1 MLKTVD
7 YSRATKTRGIA
18 VTYRAGTGEK
28 YATCPASCKMNCSGK
43 GAEQIDADYLDAL
56 LDAVPRRGVSFTYSH
71 FDWKLWAD
79 KLAPG
84 KTVINFSTESP
95 LTAAAA
101 TLENVPSVVVLRED
115 YWQGSKTQ
123 SAPFGVRIVRCPAE
137 YREGFSCADCG
148 NGEPLCARRDRDYI
162 IGFSAHGPSK
172 KKAADVKPGADVMPT
187 REIAGYGGTI
197 PRTGSSARPTRKRCG
212 DLRKACRRGP
222 LFATMLPGILGPNN
236 FLKNKL
242 ASYASI
248 CDIMGAG
255 RAMVR
260 T

>member
-1 MLKTVD
+1 MLKTVEM
-7 YSRATKTRGIA
+7 SRATKTAGIA

-28 YATCPASCKMNCSGK
+28 YGTCPASCKMNCSGK
-43 GAEQIDADYLDAL
+43 GAEQIDAEYLDAL
-56 LDAVPRRGVSFTYSH
+56 LDAVPSKGVSFTYSH

-137 YREGFSCADCG
+137 YRAGFSCRDCG
-148 NGEPLCARRDRDYI
+148 NGEPLCARLDRDYI
-162 IGFSAHGPSK
+162 IGFTAHGPSK
-172 KKAADVKPGADVMPT
+172 KKAADPTQRGGCYADAGNCRIWWDDTANGEQSETDAEKVRRFAKSLPPRSIVRHHVAGDIGA
-187 REIAGYGGTI
+187 E
-197 PRTGSSARPTRKRCG
+197 
-212 DLRKACRRGP
+212 
-222 LFATMLPGILGPNN
+222 
-236 FLKNKL
+236 
-242 ASYASI
+242 
-248 CDIMGAG
+248 
-255 RAMVR
+255 
-260 T
+260 

>member
-43 GAEQIDADYLDAL
+43 GAKQIDADYLDAL

-84 KTVINFSTESP
+84 KTVINFSTESL

-172 KKAADVKPGADVMPT
+172 KKAADPETRGGCYADAGNCRISWDDTANGEQCETDAEKVRRFAQSLPPGSIV
-187 REIAGYGGTI
+187 RHHVAG
-197 PRTGSSARPTRKRCG
+197 
-212 DLRKACRRGP
+212 
-222 LFATMLPGILGPNN
+222 
-236 FLKNKL
+236 
-242 ASYASI
+242 
-248 CDIMGAG
+248 DIGAE
-255 RAMVR
+255 
-260 T
+260 

>member
-172 KKAADVKPGADVMPT
+172 KKAADPETRGGCYADAGNCRIWWDDTANGEQRETDAEKVRRFAQSLPPGSIV
-187 REIAGYGGTI
+187 RHHVAG
-197 PRTGSSARPTRKRCG
+197 
-212 DLRKACRRGP
+212 
-222 LFATMLPGILGPNN
+222 
-236 FLKNKL
+236 
-242 ASYASI
+242 
-248 CDIMGAG
+248 DIGAE
-255 RAMVR
+255 
-260 T
+260 

>member
-172 KKAADVKPGADVMPT
+172 KKAADVNTRGGCYADAGNCRIWWDDTANGEQCETDAEKVRRFAQGLPPGSIV
-187 REIAGYGGTI
+187 RHHVAG
-197 PRTGSSARPTRKRCG
+197 
-212 DLRKACRRGP
+212 
-222 LFATMLPGILGPNN
+222 
-236 FLKNKL
+236 
-242 ASYASI
+242 
-248 CDIMGAG
+248 DIGAE
-255 RAMVR
+255 
-260 T
+260 

>member
-43 GAEQIDADYLDAL
+43 GAKQIDADYLDAL

-172 KKAADVKPGADVMPT
+172 KKAADPETRGGCYADAGNCRIWWDDTANGEQRETDAEKVRRFAQSLPPGSIV
-187 REIAGYGGTI
+187 RHHVAG
-197 PRTGSSARPTRKRCG
+197 
-212 DLRKACRRGP
+212 
-222 LFATMLPGILGPNN
+222 
-236 FLKNKL
+236 
-242 ASYASI
+242 
-248 CDIMGAG
+248 DIGAE
-255 RAMVR
+255 
-260 T
+260 

>member
-1 MLKTVD
+1 MLKTVEM
-7 YSRATKTRGIA
+7 SRATKTAGIA

-28 YATCPASCKMNCSGK
+28 YGTCPASCKMNCSGK
-43 GAEQIDADYLDAL
+43 GAEQIDAEYLDAL
-56 LDAVPRRGVSFTYSH
+56 LDAVPSKGVSFTYSH

-137 YREGFSCADCG
+137 YRAGFSCRDCG
-148 NGEPLCARRDRDYI
+148 NGEPLCARLDRDYI
-162 IGFSAHGPSK
+162 IGFTAHGPSK
-172 KKAADVKPGADVMPT
+172 KKAADPETRGGCYADAGNCRIWWDDTANGEQSETDAEKVRRFAKSLPPRSIVRHHVAGDIGA
-187 REIAGYGGTI
+187 E
-197 PRTGSSARPTRKRCG
+197 
-212 DLRKACRRGP
+212 
-222 LFATMLPGILGPNN
+222 
-236 FLKNKL
+236 
-242 ASYASI
+242 
-248 CDIMGAG
+248 
-255 RAMVR
+255 
-260 T
+260 

>member
-172 KKAADVKPGADVMPT
+172 KKAADPETRGGCYADAGNCRIWWEDTANGEQCETDAEKVRRFAQSLPPGSIV
-187 REIAGYGGTI
+187 RHHVAG
-197 PRTGSSARPTRKRCG
+197 
-212 DLRKACRRGP
+212 
-222 LFATMLPGILGPNN
+222 
-236 FLKNKL
+236 
-242 ASYASI
+242 
-248 CDIMGAG
+248 DIGAE
-255 RAMVR
+255 
-260 T
+260 